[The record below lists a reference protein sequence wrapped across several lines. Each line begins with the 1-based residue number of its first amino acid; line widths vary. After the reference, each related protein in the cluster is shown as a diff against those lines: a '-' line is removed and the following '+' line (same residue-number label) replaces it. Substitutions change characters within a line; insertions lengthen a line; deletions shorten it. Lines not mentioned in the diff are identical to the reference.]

1 MNDTDKLIA
10 AFKDAVECIEYA
22 LHSVAASIDAANPY
36 EQDDED
42 HKETGGN
49 E

>member
-1 MNDTDKLIA
+1 MNDTDKLVA
-10 AFKDAVECIEYA
+10 AFKEAAECIEYA

-36 EQDDED
+36 EQDEED
-42 HKETGGN
+42 RKEAG

>member
-10 AFKDAVECIEYA
+10 AFKEAAERIEYA

-36 EQDDED
+36 EQGDED